1 MKIKT
6 TILIIVAL
14 AALSGGLSAKNVD
27 LVTLPER
34 DSVQLTIYNSE
45 DLTLVKETRSI
56 SLKKGANELQFS
68 WANTLIDPTSVEFR
82 PIEHESDV
90 EVTHTI
96 FPGQKPQHLIWHIE
110 SKFEGQIKVEVT
122 YFTSGLSWAMDYVGV
137 TDADETKMKFDGFVR
152 VYNNSGEEYENAQI
166 RLVVG
171 TINLVEKIR
180 ELAQRRGIPEPA
192 PAEEEYDKMRED
204 SAREMMDEKG
214 AGYEA
219 DLPTKDGKHKAGER
233 GIIKEGLS
241 EYFIF
246 SIEGEETVKNGWSKR
261 MRAVKAENVKFDIVY
276 RMRSYQYGPRP
287 VRYFIW
293 KNDSEHGLGDSPMPD
308 GRIRLFRIGLGD
320 GLSFLGEQNVNY
332 VPIKADIEI
341 NLGTDDLVVYETKKA
356 STKRFNFHFTR
367 PAWNEEYVDGWD
379 EETKWIDSIKNYRT
393 KPIVFELRRQW
404 YGDVEYASEV
414 TSTLFDYQTVETKFN
429 VPARKVQEYP
439 CTVLLHQGQNAKQNA
454 VKLKTK

>member
-1 MKIKT
+1 MIRKFA
-6 TILIIVAL
+6 LIT
-14 AALSGGLSAKNVD
+14 AALLLLMTSGAVAKNVD

-45 DLTLVKETRSI
+45 DITLVKETRSI
-56 SLKKGANELQFS
+56 SLKKGLNQLQFS

-82 PIEHESDV
+82 PIEHEAEV

-96 FPGQKPQHLIWHIE
+96 FPGQKPQHLIWHID
-110 SKFEGQIKVEVT
+110 SKFEGQIKVEVS

-137 TDADETKMKFDGFVR
+137 TDNNETLMKFDGFVR

-171 TINLVEKIR
+171 TINLVEKIAQ
-180 ELAQRRGIPEPA
+180 LAQRRGIPMPA
-192 PAEEEYDKMRED
+192 PAAAEYKEMRKAAMRDGVSKGEMQMAP
-204 SAREMMDEKG
+204 SKAAPRE
-214 AGYEA
+214 
-219 DLPTKDGKHKAGER
+219 
-233 GIIKEGLS
+233 IIKEGLS

-246 SIEGEETVKNGWSKR
+246 TISGEETVKNGWSKR

-276 RMRSYQYGPRP
+276 RMRSYQYGSRP

-293 KNDSEHGLGDSPMPD
+293 KNDTEHGLGDSPMPD
-308 GRIRLFRIGLGD
+308 GRIRLFRTGETD

-356 STKRFNFHFTR
+356 STKRFNFHFAR
-367 PAWNEEYVDGWD
+367 NNWNAEEYVDGWD
-379 EETKWIDSIKNYRT
+379 EETKWVDSIKNYRT
-393 KPIVFELRRQW
+393 KLIVFELRRQW
-404 YGDVEYASEV
+404 YGDIEYTSEIQ
-414 TSTLFDYQTVETKFN
+414 STLFDYQTVETKYF
-429 VPARKVQEYP
+429 VPARKVLEYP
-439 CTVLLHQGQNAKQNA
+439 CTVLQHQGQNAKQNA
-454 VKLKTK
+454 IKLK